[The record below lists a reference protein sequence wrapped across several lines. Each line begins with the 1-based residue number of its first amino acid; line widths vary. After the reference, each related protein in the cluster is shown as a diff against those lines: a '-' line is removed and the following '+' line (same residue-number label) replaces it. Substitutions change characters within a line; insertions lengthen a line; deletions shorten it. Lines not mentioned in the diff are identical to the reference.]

1 MIFIVKLHVLPVCL
15 KISEQLLHAHLL
27 ARLVHDPVH
36 LVLKVVEVEAQ
47 QIRQGCVVAHCE
59 LHPRCLHQLHGGEL
73 ARRESE
79 NLPNLV
85 PVTIPDRGV
94 LKLSNGSQTRDHVL
108 HRCVQTL
115 ISVPGTHRLVK
126 AANVLTGK
134 WI

>member
-1 MIFIVKLHVLPVCL
+1 MNTEQPKLASASSGGATAANGVITHG
-15 KISEQLLHAHLL
+15 K
-27 ARLVHDPVH
+27 
-36 LVLKVVEVEAQ
+36 
-47 QIRQGCVVAHCE
+47 

-108 HRCVQTL
+108 HRCVETL